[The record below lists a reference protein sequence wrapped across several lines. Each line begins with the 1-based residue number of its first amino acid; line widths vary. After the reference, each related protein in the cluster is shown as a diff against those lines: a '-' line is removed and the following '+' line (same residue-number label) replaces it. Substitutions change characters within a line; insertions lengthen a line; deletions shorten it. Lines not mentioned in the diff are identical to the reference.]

1 MDVKYM
7 NRPLDIAIDFDGTI
21 TKENSY
27 PEIGELKPNCVDVLK
42 KLKAQGHRLILWTC
56 RNGEKLKEATDFMAA
71 QGVVFD
77 SVNKSIWNPGTLSV
91 KVCAHLYIDDAAY
104 PFVAKDLNFWSTLG
118 KEFGL
123 EGYTD

>member
-1 MDVKYM
+1 M
-7 NRPLDIAIDFDGTI
+7 NIKQTIRPLDIAIDFDGTI

-27 PEIGELKPNCVDVLK
+27 PKIGELKPNCVDVLK

-56 RNGEKLKEATDFMAA
+56 RNGEALKEAIDFMAA
-71 QGVVFD
+71 QGVIFD
-77 SVNKSIWNPGTLSV
+77 SINKSIWNPGTLSV